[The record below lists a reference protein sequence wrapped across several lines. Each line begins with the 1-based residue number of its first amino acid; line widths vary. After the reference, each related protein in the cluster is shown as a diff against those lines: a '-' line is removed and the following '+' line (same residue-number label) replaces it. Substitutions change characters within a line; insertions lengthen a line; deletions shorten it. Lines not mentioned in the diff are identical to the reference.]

1 MGQKFPVSSS
11 TFQLDILGVAQSN
24 GPQDFDCFFTY
35 NLNAERAYWIEKFC
49 HRND

>member
-24 GPQDFDCFFTY
+24 GSEDFDCFFTY
-35 NLNAERAYWIEKFC
+35 NLNA
-49 HRND
+49 D